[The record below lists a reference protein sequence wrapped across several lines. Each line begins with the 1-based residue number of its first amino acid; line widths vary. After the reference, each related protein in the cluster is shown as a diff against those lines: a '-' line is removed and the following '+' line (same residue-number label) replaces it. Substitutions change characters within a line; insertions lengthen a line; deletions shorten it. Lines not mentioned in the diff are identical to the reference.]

1 VQASSHTQFQFPKF
15 WLTGHE
21 KRTAGCHQR
30 DERPRRIHCGHGQTE
45 SSHTHIHSA
54 GPKSLSSNPQS
65 RWLHQI
71 SQNVI
76 SKESWMTMKTLVNQ
90 MAHQEGCPWDRMP
103 HAELRWC
110 DPSRSVQNLRFRNPT
125 TWLSHLLMT
134 RLKWNSFKNWMRR
147 RRRKKGN
154 EEHEW
159 ITVRHRNYD
168 WFFKQYPKHWTQ
180 DERRRVWWD
189 CGGHW
194 AQISQVVCGA
204 EKMQSFNFRLCS
216 RAIIDVCVSVFDSVS
231 FFSPGNPINWAG
243 GLPWGSTVHL
253 LLQHRCLLLQ
263 IHHLDKKR

>member
-1 VQASSHTQFQFPKF
+1 MSTFSLIIKVQASSHTQFQFPKF

-134 RLKWNSFKNWMRR
+134 RLKWNSFKKLDEEKK
-147 RRRKKGN
+147 RKKR
-154 EEHEW
+154 EW
-159 ITVRHRNYD
+159 RAWVNHSQAQKLWLIFQTI
-168 WFFKQYPKHWTQ
+168 PKTLNTGWKATCVMGL
-180 DERRRVWWD
+180 RWPLS
-189 CGGHW
+189 
-194 AQISQVVCGA
+194 A
-204 EKMQSFNFRLCS
+204 NFS
-216 RAIIDVCVSVFDSVS
+216 
-231 FFSPGNPINWAG
+231 G
-243 GLPWGSTVHL
+243 GLWS
-253 LLQHRCLLLQ
+253 RENAEF
-263 IHHLDKKR
+263 